1 MLEEQYRVYWERGRS
16 PPAAVET
23 EAARGPKAAGDEP
36 VPEPAGAA
44 PGVFAGPG
52 VLSGDQGL
60 FSEERDSPGILRQA
74 VLQNVEE
81 GSFRIA
87 LTVSGRKGR
96 NPLQKTR

>member
-1 MLEEQYRVYWERGRS
+1 MLEEQYRVYWERGR
-16 PPAAVET
+16 
-23 EAARGPKAAGDEP
+23 KQYQ
-36 VPEPAGAA
+36 
-44 PGVFAGPG
+44 

-96 NPLQKTR
+96 SRSREVAVSWAAIKLE